1 MDRALKNDT
10 PPSESSPDAARAQ
23 IAFHPRSAPRITACL
38 KRRVGAGLTLAQF
51 FPAIA
56 IAAPLPAVTQAA
68 AIELL
73 LALLLGLVIGY
84 LLAYRPRR
92 RAQTAPEGM
101 TRVSTDMPASVTP
114 YVPPPAPS
122 AEVEVADASFEQGN
136 DVYQDMLE
144 SVSEVIFRTDELGR
158 LIYLNGAWLKLSGH
172 TVQGS
177 LGKPLFEF
185 LHPDDRHRAR
195 QLFQDL
201 TTGAC
206 DACECEFRLRTRGGE
221 IRWIEVTARRARDAG
236 LAEAALVGTVDD
248 ISARKVSELTLRNLN
263 QELEARVRLR
273 TAELETSNRELEAFS
288 YSVSHDLRA
297 PLRAIDGFARILEEE
312 LEAGDQA
319 QASAHL
325 TRIRKATERMAQ
337 LIDALINLALL
348 TRQPLQKETFS
359 LSRIASQIADELH
372 AEEPDRNVSI
382 EITQG
387 LMVTADPAL
396 IYAMLDNLL
405 RNAWKFTAER
415 EHARIA
421 LKAERIGERRVFCVE
436 DNGAGF
442 DMNHASNL
450 FRAFYRL
457 HSSESFPG
465 TGIGLATVQRIVRR
479 HDGSIW
485 AESRSGEGAR
495 FLFTLGQ

>member
-1 MDRALKNDT
+1 M
-10 PPSESSPDAARAQ
+10 
-23 IAFHPRSAPRITACL
+23 
-38 KRRVGAGLTLAQF
+38 
-51 FPAIA
+51 
-56 IAAPLPAVTQAA
+56 
-68 AIELL
+68 
-73 LALLLGLVIGY
+73 
-84 LLAYRPRR
+84 
-92 RAQTAPEGM
+92 
-101 TRVSTDMPASVTP
+101 
-114 YVPPPAPS
+114 
-122 AEVEVADASFEQGN
+122 
-136 DVYQDMLE
+136 
-144 SVSEVIFRTDELGR
+144 
-158 LIYLNGAWLKLSGH
+158 
-172 TVQGS
+172 
-177 LGKPLFEF
+177 
-185 LHPDDRHRAR
+185 
-195 QLFQDL
+195 
-201 TTGAC
+201 
-206 DACECEFRLRTRGGE
+206 RTRSGE
-221 IRWIEVTARRARDAG
+221 IRWVEVTARRARDAG
-236 LAEAALVGTVDD
+236 LAEAALTGTVDD

-312 LEAGDQA
+312 LKEGDQA

-325 TRIRKATERMAQ
+325 ARIRKATARMAQ

-348 TRQPLQKETFS
+348 TRQPLQKETFD

-372 AEEPDRNVSI
+372 AEEPDRKVSI

-387 LMVTADPAL
+387 LTVTADQAL

-421 LKAERIGERRVFCVE
+421 LKAERIGERRVFCIE
-436 DNGAGF
+436 DNGSGF
-442 DMNHASNL
+442 DMEHAGNL

-457 HSSESFPG
+457 HNSDSYPG
-465 TGIGLATVQRIVRR
+465 TGIGLATVQRIVHR

>member
-1 MDRALKNDT
+1 MA
-10 PPSESSPDAARAQ
+10 S
-23 IAFHPRSAPRITACL
+23 
-38 KRRVGAGLTLAQF
+38 LTLAAVC
-51 FPAIA
+51 PAIA
-56 IAAPLPAVTQAA
+56 APGPLPAVTHAV
-68 AIELL
+68 AIELV
-73 LALLLGLVIGY
+73 LALVLGLIIGY
-84 LLAYRPRR
+84 LLAYRPRPHSG
-92 RAQTAPEGM
+92 TAPEGL
-101 TRVSTDMPASVTP
+101 TRVSTDLPAS
-114 YVPPPAPS
+114 PPSPS
-122 AEVEVADASFEQGN
+122 APTPGALSAVAADAALKPGC

-144 SVSEVIFRTDELGR
+144 SVGEVIFRTDELGR
-158 LIYLNGAWLKLSGH
+158 LIYLNGAWHKLSGH
-172 TVQGS
+172 TVQSS
-177 LGKPLFEF
+177 LGKPMFEF
-185 LHPDDRHRAR
+185 LHPDDRVRAR

-206 DACECEFRLRTRGGE
+206 DDCECEFRLRTRGGE
-221 IRWIEVTARRARDAG
+221 IRWVEVTARRARDAG
-236 LAEAALVGTVDD
+236 LAEAALTGTVDD

-312 LEAGDQA
+312 LEDGDQA

-325 TRIRKATERMAQ
+325 ARIRKATARMAQ

-348 TRQPLQKETFS
+348 TRQPLQKETFD

-372 AEEPDRNVSI
+372 AEEPDRKVSI

-387 LMVTADPAL
+387 LTVTADQAL

-421 LKAERIGERRVFCVE
+421 LKAERIGERRVFCIE
-436 DNGAGF
+436 DNGSGF
-442 DMNHASNL
+442 DMNHAGNL

-457 HSSESFPG
+457 HNSDSFPG
-465 TGIGLATVQRIVRR
+465 TGIGLATVQRIVHR